1 MGVAAAT
8 QDVTSDTP
16 SLPGS
21 PHLSPVHPIS
31 PQLIPS
37 LPSTLS
43 SRPAGGEAARLVE
56 VEEEEEV
63 EGGRETSDD
72 FSTISGYDSLEA
84 GLNISSTDC
93 LLSFSN
99 PNYSGPELARGVG
112 LKPDR
117 EEVARRRGEEVKED
131 QHSTFAAA
139 LMSPPVDD
147 LQHPGAALELRE
159 AATMAVSCHVNM

>member
-8 QDVTSDTP
+8 QDVTSDT
-16 SLPGS
+16 
-21 PHLSPVHPIS
+21 
-31 PQLIPS
+31 PS

-56 VEEEEEV
+56 VEEEEEEV
-63 EGGRETSDD
+63 GGRETSDD

-84 GLNISSTDC
+84 GLNFNSECGNISSTDC

-99 PNYSGPELARGVG
+99 PNYSGPELARVG

-117 EEVARRRGEEVKED
+117 EEVKRRRGEEVKED

-147 LQHPGAALELRE
+147 LPHPGAALELRE
-159 AATMAVSCHVNM
+159 AATMAVSCHVKM

>member
-1 MGVAAAT
+1 M
-8 QDVTSDTP
+8 
-16 SLPGS
+16 
-21 PHLSPVHPIS
+21 
-31 PQLIPS
+31 
-37 LPSTLS
+37 
-43 SRPAGGEAARLVE
+43 E
-56 VEEEEEV
+56 EEEEEV

-72 FSTISGYDSLEA
+72 FSTISGYDSLET

-99 PNYSGPELARGVG
+99 PNYSGPELARVG

-159 AATMAVSCHVNM
+159 AANMAVSCHVNM